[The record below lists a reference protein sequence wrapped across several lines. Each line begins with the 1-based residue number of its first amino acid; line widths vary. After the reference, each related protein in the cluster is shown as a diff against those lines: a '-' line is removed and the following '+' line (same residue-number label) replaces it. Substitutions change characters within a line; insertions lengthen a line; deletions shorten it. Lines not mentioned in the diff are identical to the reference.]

1 MNTVSLRLGA
11 LALVAVCSLAFA
23 GLAEAR
29 PDKAGDC
36 PGQKPPLTQEQH
48 DGIQKLNQDFM
59 ANTLGLRQALMVKKA
74 ELNAQLISPTPDT
87 AKVESLS
94 REIGELRGKML
105 AARLNYKAELA
116 KLGVSFKGCPVT
128 GEGWGPRGHG
138 RSFHD
143 DGCPGSD
150 CERGPR
156 GHFGKH
162 EARGPR
168 GPHGDCWR

>member
-1 MNTVSLRLGA
+1 MNTVSLRLGV

-23 GLAEAR
+23 GLADAR

-94 REIGELRGKML
+94 REIGELRGKLL
-105 AARLNYKAELA
+105 AARLNHKAELA
-116 KLGVSFKGCPVT
+116 KLGVPFKGCPVT
-128 GEGWGPRGHG
+128 GEGWGHRGPV
-138 RSFHD
+138 RSFHG
-143 DGCPGSD
+143 DGCPGPD

-156 GHFGKH
+156 GHFGQPGP
-162 EARGPR
+162 RGPH